1 MQLLAHAENSCNRLF
16 VTMLVKRA
24 TGVLILESLQY
35 TDDAD
40 NLHFAHAGTCSN
52 IVYDHLFALK
62 VVDLR
67 EEVDDRMRLYKYTC
81 YLYFKA
87 FTVLLLYLYYDLC
100 QLDNKY
106 YLSLP
111 SINAAKSSDR
121 YAK

>member
-1 MQLLAHAENSCNRLF
+1 
-16 VTMLVKRA
+16 MLVKRA

-40 NLHFAHAGTCSN
+40 NLGFAHEGTCSN

-67 EEVDDRMRLYKYTC
+67 EEVDDRMKLYTYMC

-87 FTVLLLYLYYDLC
+87 FTVLLFYLYYDLS

-106 YLSLP
+106 SLLLP
-111 SINAAKSSDR
+111 SIYAAKSSDR